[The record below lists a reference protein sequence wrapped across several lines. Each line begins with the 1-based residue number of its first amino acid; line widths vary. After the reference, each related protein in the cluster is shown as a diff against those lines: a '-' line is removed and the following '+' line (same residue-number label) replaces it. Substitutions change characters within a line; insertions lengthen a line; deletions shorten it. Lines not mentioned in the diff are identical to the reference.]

1 MLALPSESVLTHN
14 LRAELT
20 SFIGRDNELREVEL
34 LIGDRRLVTLTGVGG
49 CGKTR
54 LAAQVCNRLGG
65 RWPDGVWWIDLG
77 SLSEPDLV
85 VRTVASAL
93 GVLIEPKGDQLQ
105 ALAAQLRQQH
115 LLLCLDTCEHLL
127 DAVAAVTDTV
137 LRACPGVSVLTT
149 SREPLGVAGET
160 VWRVPS
166 LRADEAVLLFT
177 DRATLVAPGFTPGNH
192 QAEVRSVCR
201 RVDGI
206 PLAIELAAAW
216 APALAPKQIASG
228 LDESFRLLE
237 GGPRRAL
244 PRHQALT
251 ASMEW
256 SHALLEDGEQEVF
269 RRLGVFA
276 GSFSLDAARA
286 VGSDDAG
293 EDVLTRVRRLVDKS
307 LVVVHGGAA
316 ETRYRL
322 LDTVRQYAQERLRDA
337 AEGDDEVFGL
347 PVEWLDGGGV
357 PGDVVG
363 AAAVVGSTAERDL
376 GSPVEG
382 RGGAEVDH
390 DARPA
395 VQPRRGQRV
404 RDPVGTDLARVV
416 HLQGE
421 SRAGAG
427 FDHHRERVREVAV
440 QQVPDLVDHRG
451 HGAAHAH
458 AVDVRVRVEPPGAD
472 QAGDQHVPLV
482 RRPPLVGRDP
492 PVRDQVLAVQ
502 DAEHGV
508 AVADVDAQQHGQA
521 SRVRRSSPMSSTGAE
536 WVNAPTA
543 T

>member
-1 MLALPSESVLTHN
+1 MLTHN

-376 GSPVEG
+376 GSPVELEHPE
-382 RGGAEVDH
+382 RDPTMLLRAL
-390 DARPA
+390 
-395 VQPRRGQRV
+395 QRV
-404 RDPVGTDLARVV
+404 ARFDALGGVDPVGRLLGVGGVV
-416 HLQGE
+416 GNVYEHTCPAVDGLIEGPGAFGFHLPAVGVL
-421 SRAGAG
+421 GAG
-427 FDHHRERVREVAV
+427 VCPPDVAV
-440 QQVPDLVDHRG
+440 EPRAALMEVDPCG
-451 HGAAHAH
+451 H
-458 AVDVRVRVEPPGAD
+458 PGT
-472 QAGDQHVPLV
+472 
-482 RRPPLVGRDP
+482 
-492 PVRDQVLAVQ
+492 
-502 DAEHGV
+502 
-508 AVADVDAQQHGQA
+508 
-521 SRVRRSSPMSSTGAE
+521 RRSRIVDRVAE
-536 WVNAPTA
+536 LHLERPGIGDDVLRAPA
-543 T
+543 GIGQLWPGRVG